1 MGPPTDAIGV
11 SVLIGKPAAIE
22 AGVKNRDELDI
33 IIVGLKYIVNKL

>member
-1 MGPPTDAIGV
+1 METPADAIGV

-33 IIVGLKYIVNKL
+33 VIVGLK